1 MEAVD
6 RQTYI
11 IYLMEEEL
19 VSLLTLKL
27 HLMEEL
33 EVANQMKEV
42 DEDAIKLAEKYK
54 ELHEIKVKETMYRT
68 MIIELKNIK

>member
-42 DEDAIKLAEKYK
+42 DEDAIKLVEKNK